1 LFFIASFNHLVNKFG
16 IIDVYKSQNVIIII
30 SDFSICLIAFG
41 LVFTSG
47 IKYAFFILAEFSV
60 KFKSIF
66 VSENTL
72 VQSSSSTSK
81 SDFSKVTGITLHF
94 TLNILQICFNPLS
107 KLPVI
112 SAIAV
117 ISKFQRECHHTE
129 QSLSYL

>member
-1 LFFIASFNHLVNKFG
+1 
-16 IIDVYKSQNVIIII
+16 VYKSPNVIIII

-47 IKYAFFILAEFSV
+47 IRYAFFIFADFSV
-60 KFKSIF
+60 RFKSIF

-94 TLNILQICFNPLS
+94 TLNILHICLSPLS

-117 ISKFQRECHHTE
+117 IRRFQRECHQTE
-129 QSLSYL
+129 HFLSYL